1 LNFLKDIA
9 FYQLCFVVKSKR
21 SKADEP
27 ALAITPQQERRLFRF
42 GLFEVDL
49 EQGTLSRHG
58 SPVRLQEQPF
68 RILTLLL
75 ETAGE
80 VVSREELRKKIWP
93 EGTFVEFDGSL
104 NTALMKL
111 RAALNDN
118 AENPVFIET
127 VPRKGYRFIA
137 PVEVTNLDTPPLITA
152 IRVESEEDREALEL
166 PLDAD
171 RPATAAQIKVRE
183 AIKQKSGPGWR
194 QVLAMLAGLA
204 AVLSF
209 LLWPRSEPKVLAV
222 RQLTHVGQVDPWGK
236 LVTDGSRIYFVVRD
250 VTGWNLMQTS
260 VQGGNVQ
267 RTPTPFDNTRIFD
280 LSPDHSQFL
289 IGELTHEGEE
299 TPLWL
304 WPVQGGAP
312 RRVGDVMAKEA
323 VWSPSGNFIAFVR
336 DETIQIADPDGNH
349 ISEVARFKLA
359 PHSLAWS
366 PDGKRLRFTQP
377 DLVEGTDSLW
387 EIGTDGRDIR
397 RVLPGEEGGP
407 HEGSGTWLRGGK
419 YFAFSTGRDLRA
431 SLAVDTQANLWLL
444 DERYNWF
451 SRSEK
456 QPMQLTK
463 GPIAFDHPAAAP
475 NGSRVFAIGS
485 HNEYQLLRIDPKTLK
500 KTAMLSES
508 GATDMDFSL
517 DGQWVVYA
525 AREDGTLWKS
535 RIDGTN
541 RVQLTAG
548 ATGAFAPHW
557 SPNQKD
563 ILFTGFLLDKQ
574 PRLYV
579 VSAQGGSPKPVLP
592 TANRWASVSGDWR
605 TDGRQIVVDVEDT
618 AVGGESNIR
627 ILDLESGHLSS
638 IPGSEGLIEPRWS
651 ADGRYIAALS
661 PKKKQIWLYDC
672 KTLKWSELAEAN
684 FPSTLRWSPGG
695 DALYY
700 QDTDEVEESVFR
712 VPMATREPEQVTRF
726 GDLLSSGA
734 MRCIFTGLSPDGS
747 VYVTVD
753 HGDVDVYA
761 IDLSLP

>member
-1 LNFLKDIA
+1 VL
-9 FYQLCFVVKSKR
+9 V
-21 SKADEP
+21 P
-27 ALAITPQQERRLFRF
+27 TTPEQDRRVYRF
-42 GLFEVDL
+42 GLYEADL
-49 EQGTLSRHG
+49 EQGTLSRQG
-58 SPVRLQEQPF
+58 TPVKLQEQPF
-68 RILTLLL
+68 RILSLLL
-75 ETAGE
+75 EMPGE
-80 VVSREELRKKIWP
+80 VLSREELRRRIWP

-118 AENPVFIET
+118 AENPIFIET
-127 VPRKGYRFIA
+127 VPRRGYRFIA
-137 PVEVTNLDTPPLITA
+137 PVEVAQLESPPVVTA
-152 IRVESEEDREALEL
+152 IRIEGAEGQESLEL
-166 PLDAD
+166 PLAEDETP
-171 RPATAAQIKVRE
+171 PATQPVR
-183 AIKQKSGPGWR
+183 KQEPPVERELRWG

-204 AVLSF
+204 VILLF
-209 LLWPRSEPKVLAV
+209 FLWPRTQPTVLAV
-222 RQLTHVGQVDPWGK
+222 RQLTHTGQVDPWGK

-260 VQGGNVQ
+260 VEGGNIQ

-289 IGELTHEGEE
+289 IGQLTHQGEE
-299 TPLWL
+299 TALWF

-323 VWSPSGNFIAFVR
+323 VWSPTG
-336 DETIQIADPDGNH
+336 DQIAYVRGDSIEITDSQGGH
-349 ISEVARFKLA
+349 ITQVARFVPA
-359 PHSLAWS
+359 PHSLLWS
-366 PDGKRLRFTQP
+366 PDGKRLRFTQSN
-377 DLVEGTDSLW
+377 LVESTDSMW
-387 EIGTDGRDIR
+387 EIGTDGKSLR
-397 RVLPGEEGGP
+397 RVLPEDQGGP
-407 HEGSGTWLRGGK
+407 HEGSGTWLAAGS
-419 YFAFSTGRDLRA
+419 YFAFSTGQDLRA
-431 SLAVDTQANLWLL
+431 NLAVDTQADLWLL
-444 DERYNWF
+444 KEKRGWF
-451 SRSEK
+451 ARRRGD
-456 QPMQLTK
+456 PIQLTK
-463 GPIAFDHPAAAP
+463 GPIALDHPTATP

-485 HNEYQLLRIDPKTLK
+485 HNEYQLLRIDPKTLT

-525 AREDGTLWKS
+525 ARENGTLWKS
-535 RIDGTN
+535 RIDGSN
-541 RVQLTAG
+541 RVQLMAG

-557 SPNQKD
+557 SPDQKQ

-579 VSAQGGSPKPVLP
+579 VSAQGGSPKTVLP
-592 TANRWASVSGDWR
+592 MDNRWASVSGDWR
-605 TDGRQIVVDVEDT
+605 TDGRQIVVDVQDT
-618 AVGGESNIR
+618 ATGGEPNIR
-627 ILDLESGHLSS
+627 ILDLETNRLFS

-651 ADGRYIAALS
+651 ADGRYIAALNL
-661 PKKKQIWLYDC
+661 KKKQIFLYDC
-672 KTLKWSELAEAN
+672 KTLTWSVLAEVN

-712 VPMATREPEQVTRF
+712 VPMATKESERVTRF

-734 MRCIFTGLSPDGS
+734 ARCIFTGLSPDGS

-761 IDLSLP
+761 IDLKLP

>member
-1 LNFLKDIA
+1 MPTTL
-9 FYQLCFVVKSKR
+9 
-21 SKADEP
+21 P
-27 ALAITPQQERRLFRF
+27 QERRLYRF
-42 GLFEVDL
+42 GLYEVDL
-49 EQGTLSRHG
+49 EQATLSRQG
-58 SPVRLQEQPF
+58 TLIKLQEQPF

-75 ETAGE
+75 EAAGE
-80 VVSREELRKKIWP
+80 VVSREELRKNIWP

-127 VPRKGYRFIA
+127 VPRRGYRFIA
-137 PVEVTNLDTPPLITA
+137 PVEIIDRDSPQIMTA
-152 IRVESEEDREALEL
+152 IHVESDGDRNALEL
-166 PLDAD
+166 PLDS
-171 RPATAAQIKVRE
+171 
-183 AIKQKSGPGWR
+183 SGPPRSVPSVMENGAAKAGPSWR
-194 QVLAMLAGLA
+194 QVFVMLGGVV
-204 AVLSF
+204 VLMLFS
-209 LLWPRSEPKVLAV
+209 LWPRTTPKVLAV

-260 VQGGNVQ
+260 VEGGNVQ

-289 IGELTHEGEE
+289 IGELTREGEE

-323 VWSPSGNFIAFVR
+323 VWSPQGSMIAFVR
-336 DETIQIADPDGNH
+336 EATIQISDSDGNH
-349 ISEVARFKLA
+349 VWEVARFKVA
-359 PHSLAWS
+359 PQSLTWS
-366 PDGKRLRFTQP
+366 PDGNRLRFTQSN
-377 DLVEGTDSLW
+377 LVEGTDSMW
-387 EIGTDGRDIR
+387 EIGTDGKDLK

-407 HEGSGTWLRGGK
+407 HEGSGTWLAGGK
-419 YFAFSTGRDLRA
+419 YFAFSTGQDLRA
-431 SLAVDTQANLWLL
+431 NLAVDTQANLWLL
-444 DERYNWF
+444 DERRGWF
-451 SRSEK
+451 GRRGRD
-456 QPMQLTK
+456 PLQLTK
-463 GPIAFDHPAAAP
+463 GPIALDHPAATP
-475 NGSRVFAIGS
+475 NGSRVFTIGS
-485 HNEYQLLRIDPKTLK
+485 HSEYQLLRIDPKTMK
-500 KTAMLSES
+500 QTAMLSES

-525 AREDGTLWKS
+525 ARENGTLWKS

-557 SPNQKD
+557 SPDQKE

-574 PRLYV
+574 PRLYI

-618 AVGGESNIR
+618 ATSGESNIR
-627 ILDLESGHLSS
+627 ILDLETSRLAS

-651 ADGRYIAALS
+651 ADGRYIAALN
-661 PKKKQIWLYDC
+661 PKKKEIWLYDC
-672 KTLKWSELAEAN
+672 KTLKWSVLAEAN

-712 VPMATREPEQVTRF
+712 VPMATRESEKVTRF

-734 MRCIFTGLSPDGS
+734 LRCIFTGLSPDGS

-761 IDLSLP
+761 IDLELP

>member
-1 LNFLKDIA
+1 M
-9 FYQLCFVVKSKR
+9 
-21 SKADEP
+21 P
-27 ALAITPQQERRLFRF
+27 ITSPQERRLYRF

-49 EQGTLSRHG
+49 EQATLSRQG
-58 SPVRLQEQPF
+58 TVVKLQEQPY

-75 ETAGE
+75 EAAGE
-80 VVSREELRKKIWP
+80 VVSREELRKRIWP

-127 VPRKGYRFIA
+127 VPRRGYRFIA
-137 PVEVTNLDTPPLITA
+137 PVEIINRDSPQIMTA
-152 IRVESEEDREALEL
+152 IRVESGEDHEALEL
-166 PLDAD
+166 PLDA
-171 RPATAAQIKVRE
+171 AAPFTITQASVEGANFVK
-183 AIKQKSGPGWR
+183 AGPTWW
-194 QVLAMLAGLA
+194 QVLVMLGGVATLM
-204 AVLSF
+204 LF
-209 LLWPRSEPKVLAV
+209 FLWPRSEPQVLAV

-260 VQGGNVQ
+260 VEGGNVQ

-323 VWSPSGNFIAFVR
+323 VWSPAGNLIAFVR
-336 DETIQIADPDGNH
+336 EATIQIADSDGNH
-349 ISEVARFKLA
+349 VWEVARFKLA
-359 PHSLAWS
+359 PHSLTWS
-366 PDGKRLRFTQP
+366 PDGKRLRFTQS
-377 DLVEGTDSLW
+377 DLVEGTDSMW
-387 EIGTDGRDIR
+387 EIGTDGKDLK
-397 RVLPGEEGGP
+397 RVVPGEEGGP
-407 HEGSGTWLRGGK
+407 HEGSGTWLAGGE
-419 YFAFSTGRDLRA
+419 YFAFSTGQDLRA
-431 SLAVDTQANLWLL
+431 NLAVDTQANLWLL
-444 DERYNWF
+444 DERRAWLG
-451 SRSEK
+451 RSGK
-456 QPMQLTK
+456 DPIQLTK
-463 GPIAFDHPAAAP
+463 GPIAFDHPATIP
-475 NGSRVFAIGS
+475 SGSRVFAIGS
-485 HNEYQLLRIDPKTLK
+485 HSEYQLLRIDPKTLK
-500 KTAMLSES
+500 QTAMLSES

-525 AREDGTLWKS
+525 ARENGTLWKS

-541 RVQLTAG
+541 RVQLMAG

-557 SPNQKD
+557 SPDQKE

-574 PRLYV
+574 PRLYI

-618 AVGGESNIR
+618 ATGGESNIR
-627 ILDLESGHLSS
+627 ILDLETNRLTS

-651 ADGRYIAALS
+651 ADGRYIAALN

-672 KTLKWSELAEAN
+672 KTLKWSVLAEAN

-700 QDTDEVEESVFR
+700 QDADEVEESVFR
-712 VPMATREPEQVTRF
+712 VPMATREPEAVTRF

-761 IDLSLP
+761 IDLKLP

>member
-1 LNFLKDIA
+1 M
-9 FYQLCFVVKSKR
+9 
-21 SKADEP
+21 P
-27 ALAITPQQERRLFRF
+27 ATPQQERRIYRF
-42 GLFEVDL
+42 GLYEVDL
-49 EQGTLSRHG
+49 EQGTLSRQG
-58 SPVRLQEQPF
+58 TLVKLQEQPF

-75 ETAGE
+75 ETPGE
-80 VVSREELRKKIWP
+80 VLSREELRRRIWP

-111 RAALNDN
+111 RTALNDN
-118 AENPVFIET
+118 AENPVFVET
-127 VPRKGYRFIA
+127 VPRRGYRFIA
-137 PVEVTNLDTPPLITA
+137 PVEVANLDSPQVMTA
-152 IRVESEEDREALEL
+152 IRVESAEDRESLEL
-166 PLDAD
+166 PL
-171 RPATAAQIKVRE
+171 ATAEPAKETQARQDETRVAK
-183 AIKQKSGPGWR
+183 AGPSWWQAG
-194 QVLAMLAGLA
+194 AMLGILGT
-204 AVLSF
+204 VMLFS
-209 LLWPRSEPKVLAV
+209 LWPRTQPKLLAV

-260 VQGGNVQ
+260 VEGGNIQ

-289 IGELTHEGEE
+289 IGELTHQGEE
-299 TPLWL
+299 TALWL

-312 RRVGDVMAKEA
+312 RRVGDVVAKEA
-323 VWSPSGNFIAFVR
+323 IWSPKGDQIAFVR
-336 DETIQIADPDGNH
+336 GDSIQITDSQG
-349 ISEVARFKLA
+349 SRVWEVARFQPA
-359 PHSLAWS
+359 PHSLLWS
-366 PDGKRLRFTQP
+366 PDGKRLRFTQSN
-377 DLVEGTDSLW
+377 LVESTDSMW
-387 EIGTDGRDIR
+387 EIGTDGKSLR
-397 RVLPGEEGGP
+397 RVLPGDQGGP
-407 HEGSGTWLRGGK
+407 HEGSGTWLADGD
-419 YFAFSTGRDLRA
+419 YFAFSTGQDLRA
-431 SLAVDTQANLWLL
+431 NLAVDTQANLWLL
-444 DERYNWF
+444 EERRGLF
-451 SRSEK
+451 GRHGGD
-456 QPMQLTK
+456 PIQLTK
-463 GPIAFDHPAAAP
+463 GPIAFDHPTAAP

-485 HNEYQLLRIDPKTLK
+485 HNEYQLLRIDPKTLT

-525 AREDGTLWKS
+525 ARETGTLWKS

-557 SPNQKD
+557 SPDQKQ

-579 VSAQGGSPKPVLP
+579 VSAQGGSPKTVLP
-592 TANRWASVSGDWR
+592 MDNRWASVSGDWR
-605 TDGRQIVVDVEDT
+605 TDGRQIVVDVQDMAT
-618 AVGGESNIR
+618 GGESNIR
-627 ILDLESGHLSS
+627 ILDLETNKLSS
-638 IPGSEGLIEPRWS
+638 ISGSEGLIEPRWS
-651 ADGRYIAALS
+651 ADGRYIAALN
-661 PKKKQIWLYDC
+661 PKKKQILLYDC
-672 KTLKWSELAEAN
+672 KLLTWYVLAEAN

-712 VPMATREPEQVTRF
+712 VPMATRESERVTRF

-734 MRCIFTGLSPDGS
+734 ARCIFTGLSPDGS

-761 IDLSLP
+761 IDLKLP